1 MYQGI
6 ITPKLCKLC
15 LTLRQC
21 KTQIMKLQTNIFQP
35 QQNENRSPSPMG
47 GLFKKCSVTDMSSKI
62 PGVSFLSH
70 WQTTPYFE
78 INLLFPF

>member
-1 MYQGI
+1 
-6 ITPKLCKLC
+6 
-15 LTLRQC
+15 
-21 KTQIMKLQTNIFQP
+21 MKLQTNIFQP

-70 WQTTPYFE
+70 WQTIPNFE
-78 INLLFPF
+78 INILCSVLVVIEIATRGIDKSFVSSFAW